1 MKTLFGQRVI
11 NYIRVLQMPKED
23 LIDIIEIAVDELCN
37 QTGTDIRAEVQKL
50 LLGDP
55 GEPQA
60 TKPAGSENPY
70 RGRYSTV
77 SLHSLMG
84 TGGGVKR

>member
-1 MKTLFGQRVI
+1 MKTILGQRAI
-11 NYIRVLQMPKED
+11 NDIRCLQMPKED
-23 LIDIIEIAVDELCN
+23 LFEIIEVAVAELYFV
-37 QTGTDIRAEVQKL
+37 TGTDIRAEVQKL

-70 RGRYSTV
+70 RGRYAT
-77 SLHSLMG
+77 LPI
-84 TGGGVKR
+84 R

>member
-1 MKTLFGQRVI
+1 MKTILGQRAI
-11 NYIRVLQMPKED
+11 NDICCLQMPKED
-23 LIDIIEIAVDELCN
+23 LFEIIEVAVAELYFV
-37 QTGTDIRAEVQKL
+37 TGTDIRAEVQKL

-70 RGRYSTV
+70 RGRYSTI
-77 SLHSLMG
+77 S
-84 TGGGVKR
+84 